1 MGLYWMVIT
10 GSTVGF
16 GDLSPTSVSNFI
28 VGRNDTRANFSVFV
42 LKSPFVIFSTSIQN
56 DTKTLTKCIGIFYI
70 PLAVAVFGE
79 LLGRIAAAY
88 VERRNDEVEEKFL
101 HRTMTLADL
110 RTMDTDKDNRV
121 SEVEFLKYML
131 IALQKVD
138 KEDID
143 EIMDVFRS
151 LDKSGTS
158 YINQEDIRKS
168 FQLSYNSKF
177 TVVMAEDGTFEVA
190 ADDETQAGRMR
201 PRERFSHLLQRFNYR
216 TWRLV
221 DPPVG

>member
-1 MGLYWMVIT
+1 MTFEPILVSLYSRTLLWI
-10 GSTVGF
+10 SLPRF
-16 GDLSPTSVSNFI
+16 
-28 VGRNDTRANFSVFV
+28 
-42 LKSPFVIFSTSIQN
+42 K
-56 DTKTLTKCIGIFYI
+56 TKTLTKSIGIFYI

-177 TVVMAEDGTFEVA
+177 TVVVAEDGRFEVA

-201 PRERFSHLLQRFNYR
+201 PREGFSHLLQRFNYR